1 MILTS
6 IVHLC
11 EGMKYPC
18 SIPGAFTRILLV
30 KGGPQ
35 GASDTAHE
43 KPQVL
48 DGETNGDI
56 YLKVAE
62 KIMNNKIEEIKN
74 KSLGLLHDS
83 VWMIHLSEL
92 ALSWGAFPS
101 FPKPLGWS
109 SKVVEP
115 PTIRFADL
123 LSAFQHDQHVEP
135 GLVSCAEVEF
145 CNETWTPQKLSKTC
159 KSEWRSTHLKNL

>member
-1 MILTS
+1 M
-6 IVHLC
+6 
-11 EGMKYPC
+11 
-18 SIPGAFTRILLV
+18 

-56 YLKVAE
+56 HLKVAE

-83 VWMIHLSEL
+83 V
-92 ALSWGAFPS
+92 
-101 FPKPLGWS
+101 
-109 SKVVEP
+109 
-115 PTIRFADL
+115 
-123 LSAFQHDQHVEP
+123 
-135 GLVSCAEVEF
+135 
-145 CNETWTPQKLSKTC
+145 
-159 KSEWRSTHLKNL
+159 